1 MGINYRRVLTPELAA
16 ILDTAERLATTIE
29 PNWLFDPDTGGFY
42 VIADGTRYDID
53 FAPND
58 VETEFVC
65 FASKH
70 LATLVAAA
78 RGRFIDLDRST

>member
-1 MGINYRRVLTPELAA
+1 VGINYRRVLTPELAA
-16 ILDTAERLATTIE
+16 VLDKAEQLATLIE

-42 VIADGTRYDID
+42 VIADGTRYDIV
-53 FAPND
+53 FATND

-65 FASKH
+65 FASRY
-70 LATLVAAA
+70 LGTLVEAA